1 MGAEA
6 SKGNESWP
14 TAAISL
20 GKDLVSL
27 LRDEAL
33 FVLAV
38 LLVAF
43 PGQFN
48 SLLVDAGFEESS
60 LVGSK
65 WRSKLVESNHALQ
78 EAQATISD
86 LQQKNDE
93 LAKALAETNSKTN
106 DPPLRVVRASAER
119 TRRATQGGK

>member
-20 GKDLVSL
+20 GKDFVSL

-119 TRRATQGGK
+119 TRWATQGGK